1 MDYGD
6 LESLTR
12 RTVADKVLRV
22 KAFNIAKNTKYDGYL
37 RGVSSM
43 IYKFFDKTSAT
54 HAEKSAKRG
63 AIKIEIILNQ
73 QSAAHLANGLRKPI
87 FKNYVKKRKVYSSF
101 KNNRWS
107 VDLADINMSGLFP

>member
-1 MDYGD
+1 MNYGD

-37 RGVSSM
+37 RG
-43 IYKFFDKTSAT
+43 
-54 HAEKSAKRG
+54 AKRG

-73 QSAAHLANGLRKPI
+73 QSAAHLVNGLHKPI

-101 KNNRWS
+101 KNNIWS
-107 VDLADINMSGLFP
+107 ADLADINMSGLFP